1 MHIVHEVALMTVRI
15 DKANRDDVEMM
26 LRDACLLRGVQ
37 HSNVKSVAAICIEPG
52 LPPLL
57 VYRFD
62 NDCNL
67 KIYLQLC
74 RTAQV

>member
-1 MHIVHEVALMTVRI
+1 
-15 DKANRDDVEMM
+15 M
-26 LRDACLLRGVQ
+26 LRDACLLRGVR
-37 HSNVKSVAAICIEPG
+37 HDNIKSVAGICIEHG

-57 VYRFD
+57 IYRFD

-74 RTAQV
+74 RTAQVLRRILLVASSIALDINQLDSQLN